1 MAMPHSRTNEEILD
15 IAIAYVDDHGLDALT
30 LRSLGEELGWHHTA
44 IYRYYPNKSDLV
56 TAMVDYLLG
65 AAFDAVAVDRAHPRR
80 EFMELA
86 RALRR
91 LIREHPAVMQAVMQ
105 VSGFAP
111 NNIKAALRVL
121 DVLNAMGLRE
131 RSLVRWARLLE
142 SYVAGSSLFDYAGAP
157 EHLSIRRLREHAT
170 GNNLLISTLA
180 NDRDVDEINEEAF
193 ERGLGILMDAAE
205 LDVEQ
210 PQ

>member
-1 MAMPHSRTNEEILD
+1 MAVRPSRTQEEILD
-15 IAIAYVDDHGLDALT
+15 IAIAYVDEHGLDALT

-65 AAFDAVAVDRAHPRR
+65 RAFDVVAIDRVSPRD
-80 EFMELA
+80 ELMGLA

-91 LIREHPAVMQAVMQ
+91 VVREHPAVMQAVLQ

-121 DVLNAMGLRE
+121 DVLSAMGLRD
-131 RSLVRWARLLE
+131 RALVRWARLLE
-142 SYVAGSSLFDYAGAP
+142 SYVGGSSLFDYAGAP

-170 GNNLLISTLA
+170 GSDLLITTLA
-180 NDRDVDEINEEAF
+180 TDRDVDIINEEAF
-193 ERGLGILMDAAE
+193 EQGLAILMAAAE
-205 LDVEQ
+205 LDAEPSQ
-210 PQ
+210 